1 MVVVQAEATIGAE
14 EYMTLRRRIV
24 TALLLALPI
33 EAANLLLIGMMLDPG
48 PLPAGFFPKLLA
60 AQSVFFHFL
69 GFRMIDTVHQVL
81 GTERAG
87 LIFAFI
93 LAYAQTA
100 LLIFLLLLGVS
111 LVRRRADSGWH
122 AARAHQS

>member
-1 MVVVQAEATIGAE
+1 
-14 EYMTLRRRIV
+14 MTLRGRIAA
-24 TALLLALPI
+24 ALLLALPI
-33 EAANLLLIGMMLDPG
+33 EAGNLLLVGMVLDPG
-48 PLPAGFFPKLLA
+48 PPLAGLLPKLVTA
-60 AQSVFFHFL
+60 EWVFFHFL

-87 LIFAFI
+87 LIFAFL

-111 LVRRRADSGWH
+111 LLRRRAKSGWH